1 MRRKRPVLDVRRSKT
16 IAMDTGL
23 KMVLGDIQ
31 RQIAGIPTG
40 KTNIGRGVEHSDS
53 LLHDTSSL

>member
-1 MRRKRPVLDVRRSKT
+1 
-16 IAMDTGL
+16 MDTGL